1 MARRKR
7 LRRSTGFWRSGG
19 NRLLL
24 IALFGL
30 WLYVALQGDVHTA
43 IGLAVVIMLIET
55 I

>member
-1 MARRKR
+1 MARRKHS
-7 LRRSTGFWRSGG
+7 RRSTGFWKNGG

-30 WLYVALQGDVHTA
+30 WVWVALWLNWHVVLLATTA
-43 IGLAVVIMLIET
+43 IVLIET

>member
-19 NRLLL
+19 RLLL

-30 WLYVALQGDVHTA
+30 WVWVALQGEYR
-43 IGLAVVIMLIET
+43 LAVALAVAIVLIET
-55 I
+55 T

>member
-7 LRRSTGFWRSGG
+7 SRRSTGFWRSGG

-30 WLYVALQGDVHTA
+30 WVWAALQGDYR
-43 IGLAVVIMLIET
+43 LAVALAVAIVLIET

>member
-7 LRRSTGFWRSGG
+7 SRRSTGFWRSGG
-19 NRLLL
+19 NKLLL

-30 WLYVALQGDVHTA
+30 WLYVALQGEYRLVLVLTVM
-43 IGLAVVIMLIET
+43 IVLIET